1 MKNAWLS
8 FLLIGV
14 IACASFGLSQAQT
27 PADEVPL
34 VPLQKQA
41 EPPPQMRRDL
51 SKIFAS
57 EQERPAE
64 APSASNSTE
73 RHSTNVLGSV
83 IHPGGHGDQDLY
95 PATPEC
101 AQAITDALI
110 ARAPVLAPDQPCADM
125 MEKALAVRL
134 QSER

>member
-14 IACASFGLSQAQT
+14 IACGSFGLSQAQT

-34 VPLQKQA
+34 VPLQKQE

-57 EQERPAE
+57 PPEPPEAIPPSKMRWETHEQL
-64 APSASNSTE
+64 
-73 RHSTNVLGSV
+73 HV
-83 IHPGGHGDQDLY
+83 IHPGGHGDQDFY
-95 PATPEC
+95 PPTPEC
-101 AQAITDALI
+101 GQAIDDALN
-110 ARAPVLAPDQPCADM
+110 ARALVPAPDQPCADL